1 MAKIRHVAM
10 MVKDAKRLRDFYVEE
25 FGFEECYHSA
35 SDSYMV
41 TDGLFNLALL
51 KIRQNDSPLA
61 GTHRADGGEAD
72 QRPGINHFGF
82 VVDNVE
88 EALERAGS
96 ELVRGQTPQDG
107 RPAEMRVHDPWG
119 NKFDLSARGYFGRE
133 EKRLPAIRRVIH
145 QAEQP
150 AEVAAFF
157 RERVGLNDEGTGPDG
172 TTYLG
177 DGHIHLEF
185 LPKPLL
191 SKPGIQ
197 AIGIQVDD
205 WATLAQRFAA
215 MNYSLPR
222 PGAPDGEIVVND
234 PEGNLLFI
242 SQIGWNE
249 RSGKSAPTLA
259 GATTA

>member
-1 MAKIRHVAM
+1 MAKIRHVAV
-10 MVKDAKRLRDFYVEE
+10 MVTDAKRLRDFYVEG
-25 FGFEECYHSA
+25 FGFEECYHSQ

-51 KIRQNDSPLA
+51 KIRQSDSPLA

-72 QRPGINHFGF
+72 QRLGINHFGF

-88 EALERAGS
+88 EALARAGS
-96 ELVRGQTPQDG
+96 ELTRGQTPQDG

-133 EKRLPAIRRVIH
+133 EKRLPAIRRVVH

-150 AEVAAFF
+150 AEVAAFY
-157 RERVGLNDEGTGPDG
+157 RDKVGLNDEGSAPDG
-172 TTYLG
+172 TVYLG

-185 LPKPLL
+185 LPRPFLP
-191 SKPGIQ
+191 KPGIQ

-205 WATLAQRFAA
+205 WAALAQRFQA
-215 MNYSLPR
+215 MNYPLPT
-222 PGAPDGEIVVND
+222 PSAPDAEILLHD
-234 PEGNLLFI
+234 PEGNLLFV
-242 SQIGWNE
+242 SQVGWDH
-249 RSGKSAPTLA
+249 RSPAQTGSLA
-259 GATTA
+259 GATV

>member
-1 MAKIRHVAM
+1 MAKIRHVAV
-10 MVKDAKRLRDFYVEE
+10 MVKDAKRLRDFYVEG

-96 ELVRGQTPQDG
+96 DLTRGQTPQDG
-107 RPAEMRVHDPWG
+107 RPAEMRVHDPWA

-133 EKRLPAIRRVIH
+133 EKRLPAIRRVIL
-145 QAEQP
+145 QADRP
-150 AEVAAFF
+150 AELAAFY
-157 RERVGLNDEGTGPDG
+157 RDKVGLNDEGTAPDG
-172 TTYLG
+172 SVFLG
-177 DGHIHLEF
+177 DGHIHLDVVPEAL
-185 LPKPLL
+185 LPK
-191 SKPGIQ
+191 KGIQ
-197 AIGIQVDD
+197 AIGIQVED
-205 WATLAQRFAA
+205 WAALAQRFQA
-215 MNYSLPR
+215 MNYPLPT
-222 PGAPDGEIVVND
+222 PSAPDGEVVLRD
-234 PEGNLLFI
+234 PEDNLLFV
-242 SQIGWNE
+242 SQVGWDR
-249 RSGKSAPTLA
+249 RSSAGSGSLA
-259 GATTA
+259 GATP